1 MKTKFITAI
10 ALLMSAVLLFASCGA
25 PTDTTSTDPSQT
37 TSAVETSS
45 EKTSSK
51 ETSSEEKVVEYYL
64 NEVPLNQYYIV
75 YGDDPYGYSREVARQ
90 FRTQLQEATGVALK
104 LTEDTKTENE
114 YEIIIGTTTREVN
127 FTEDDMEP
135 LEYGYVTEGTKVV
148 INAGAPYMI
157 ELATD
162 KIASLYTM
170 EKNLRISHE
179 PRKMLFEFETP
190 TSVILLIGDGMG
202 QAHIDYTKET
212 ELGVFIGDV
221 MPSKGECT
229 TTSISGTTD
238 SAASATALSTGYKT
252 KNAHVGKDKFENDL
266 KVMGELVIEKGKTL
280 MVMSNYPIYDATP
293 AAFTAHA
300 TDRELTTTIEDQQKA
315 LGALVLESPSN
326 DNTLQTML
334 EALAQYE
341 QLEEKNGFF
350 IMNEEGYCDSAG
362 HNNLFKQSIQA
373 VTRMDQLLRY
383 SISYILHHP
392 DTVLIMTADHE
403 TGGVQKN
410 EQTGEWEF
418 TSTSHTGVKVP
429 VYAMGYG
436 TETFNN
442 RTVDNTDI
450 SKFIASIMGDSN
462 WGDPNIET
470 KVELPIK

>member
-1 MKTKFITAI
+1 MKTKFITTV
-10 ALLMSAVLLFASCGA
+10 ALLMSVVLLFASCGTST
-25 PTDTTSTDPSQT
+25 TDTTSVDPSQT
-37 TSAVETSS
+37 VSVEETSS
-45 EKTSSK
+45 EA
-51 ETSSEEKVVEYYL
+51 TSSEVTSTEEKIVEYYL
-64 NEVPLNQYYIV
+64 NEVPLEQYYIV
-75 YGDDPYGYSREVARQ
+75 YGEDTYGYSRDVARQ
-90 FRTQLQEATGVALK
+90 FRTQLQEITGIALK
-104 LTEDTKTENE
+104 LSEDTKDEHE
-114 YEIIIGTTTREVN
+114 YEIIVGTTTRELN
-127 FTEDDMEP
+127 FTEDDMEA

-148 INAGAPYMI
+148 VNAGAPYML
-157 ELATD
+157 ELATE
-162 KIASLYTM
+162 KIVSLYTM

-179 PRKMLFEFETP
+179 PRKFTFEFETP
-190 TSVILLIGDGMG
+190 KNVILLVGDGMG

-221 MPSKGECT
+221 MPNKGECT

-252 KNAHVGKDKFENDL
+252 KNGSIGKDRNGNNL
-266 KVMGELVIEKGKTL
+266 KVMGELVVEMGKTL

-300 TDRELTTTIEDQQKA
+300 TDRELTTTIEEQQQK

-383 SISYILHHP
+383 SISYIIHHP

-403 TGGVQKN
+403 TGGI
-410 EQTGEWEF
+410 

-436 TETFNN
+436 TETFNGK
-442 RTVDNTDI
+442 TVDNTDI
-450 SKFIASIMGDSN
+450 SKFIASIIGDSN
-462 WGDPNIET
+462 WGDPNIEL

>member
-1 MKTKFITAI
+1 MKTKLIAAI
-10 ALLMSAVLLFASCGA
+10 ALIMSAILVFTSCGA
-25 PTDTTSTDPSQT
+25 ATDTTSADPSQT
-37 TSAVETSS
+37 LSTEATSS
-45 EKTSSK
+45 EAISSE
-51 ETSSEEKVVEYYL
+51 ETSSEEVVEYYL
-64 NEVPLNQYYIV
+64 NEVPLEQYYIV
-75 YGDDPYGYSREVARQ
+75 YGDDPYGYSRETARQ
-90 FRTQLQEATGVALK
+90 FRTQLQETTGIALK
-104 LTEDTKTENE
+104 LTEDTKAENE

-127 FTEDDMEP
+127 FTEDDMEA
-135 LEYGYVTEGTKVV
+135 LEYGYVTEETKVV
-148 INAGAPYMI
+148 VNAGAPYMI
-157 ELATD
+157 ELATE
-162 KIASLYTM
+162 KIISLFSM

-221 MPSKGECT
+221 MPNKGDCT
-229 TTSISGTTD
+229 TTSLSGTTD

-252 KNAHVGKDKFENDL
+252 KNAYVGKDKFENDL

-280 MVMSNYPIYDATP
+280 MVMTNYPIYDATP

-300 TDRELTTTIEDQQKA
+300 TDRELTTTIEEQQKK
-315 LGALVLESPSN
+315 LGAFVLESPSN

-334 EALAQYE
+334 QGLADYE
-341 QLEEKNGFF
+341 QLENKNGFF
-350 IMNEEGYCDSAG
+350 IINEEGYCDSAG

-403 TGGVQKN
+403 TGGVTKN
-410 EQTGEWEF
+410 AETGEWEF
-418 TSTSHTGVKVP
+418 TSTNHTGVKVP

-436 TETFNN
+436 TETFNGK
-442 RTVDNTDI
+442 TVDNTDI
-450 SKFIASIMGDSN
+450 SKFVASVIGDSN